1 MGVAAAYESGAR
13 SQARI
18 GRNVGALQLDLVFD
32 RLHTGAFGPGFGP
45 NPTEG
50 RSGPTQGTVLPGNHE
65 VAQRDHRASMNCTKA
80 GAACETTRRRLDR
93 IRASIHR
100 PTLRQRKPKAVD
112 RSEPKARQRKLADSL
127 KKAAKPAKSKIK
139 PELIDPER
147 LSKAIRFI
155 RDHPKQ

>member
-1 MGVAAAYESGAR
+1 M
-13 SQARI
+13 
-18 GRNVGALQLDLVFD
+18 FD
-32 RLHTGAFGPGFGP
+32 RFHREAFLWVRPQPHGGEIGADTTP
-45 NPTEG
+45 
-50 RSGPTQGTVLPGNHE
+50 GTVLPGNHE

>member
-1 MGVAAAYESGAR
+1 M
-13 SQARI
+13 
-18 GRNVGALQLDLVFD
+18 FD
-32 RLHTGAFGPGFGP
+32 RFHREAFLWVRPQPHGGEIGADTTP
-45 NPTEG
+45 
-50 RSGPTQGTVLPGNHE
+50 GTVLPGNHE

-127 KKAAKPAKSKIK
+127 KKAAKVPSAMW
-139 PELIDPER
+139 
-147 LSKAIRFI
+147 
-155 RDHPKQ
+155 